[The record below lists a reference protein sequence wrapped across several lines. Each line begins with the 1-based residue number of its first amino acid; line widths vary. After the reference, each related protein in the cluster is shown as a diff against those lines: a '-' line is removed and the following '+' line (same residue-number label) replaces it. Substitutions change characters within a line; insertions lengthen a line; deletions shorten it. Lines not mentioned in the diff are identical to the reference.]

1 MSFSVNTNIASLQA
15 QEYIRQNSEFQAK
28 TINRVSSGL
37 RIISSGDDAAGLAIA
52 NGFRSD
58 QAVLTQ
64 GIRNAN
70 DGLSQLQI
78 IDGGINN
85 ISKLLDRARTL
96 ATQSA
101 TGTFTGSRA
110 VLSSE
115 FTSVI
120 GEIDR
125 QAQAIGLNTGGDFAK
140 SLSVFVGG
148 GRGATS
154 AAVISNGA
162 VGVDLT
168 QSTVDAKSLGLKG
181 VQASGLSTIDI
192 GSGSASTSVSA
203 IVGNA
208 TNTGSLAASGFS
220 DFYFRGPGFGDA
232 NRVKVSVNLS
242 GVTDT
247 NTLAVALN
255 AAIDG
260 AGNGASQQATAFKN
274 AGIRASVVTSA
285 TGTQQLSFTSSST
298 AFQVS
303 AGDRLSNALLGNVT
317 SSSNPV
323 GLTLANTVTGGAAAA
338 VTTTAFGASGAG
350 VVTVRFQ
357 GAGLSSPV
365 DINLTV
371 AAGTT
376 IDTALTTLTSAIAQ
390 NSSLQAAGITATS
403 SAPGGALVFTSNRGE
418 RFETAASGDL
428 NNLLGLGSFSKSTGA
443 SGTFDYT
450 SITGSAGTFAAAAET
465 LQFSIGGGAAV
476 SLAVTPGAAT
486 EQGALDALNL
496 ALSANTT
503 TAAAGLH
510 AADNAGQIQITSSSA
525 TSFRVNTVG
534 AANVFGFN
542 VAAATGVASSANAQS
557 ALTTSAIVN
566 SGGAQQTGVIAF
578 SGIKFGSD
586 KQTITISSNDASGAS
601 QSQAVTLRNDATAQN
616 ARTVDEAIDTINTQ
630 LQQSNNATLQKIVAV
645 KEQNGGAEGIR
656 FISTLSAFKVDIGI
670 SANVSGATAGFG
682 NQGTVVAST
691 TVGTGSTADISSQS
705 SAQNAVSALS
715 AAVASLGSAQAVVGK
730 GQNQFNYA
738 VNLAQNQ
745 LGNLAASESRI
756 RDADLA
762 SEAANLTKA
771 QITLQAGIAALG
783 QANSAPQA
791 ILTLLRG

>member
-1 MSFSVNTNIASLQA
+1 MSYSVNTNVASLQA
-15 QEYIRQNSEFQAK
+15 QEYLRQNSDFQAK

-52 NGFRSD
+52 NGLRSD
-58 QAVLTQ
+58 QSVLTQ

-101 TGTFTGSRA
+101 SGTFTGSRA

-125 QAQAIGLNTGGDFAK
+125 QAQAIGLNSGGDFAK

-162 VGVDLT
+162 VGVDLSG
-168 QSTVDAKSLGLKG
+168 STVDAKSLGLKG
-181 VQASGLSTIDI
+181 VQASGVSTIDI
-192 GSGSASTSVSA
+192 GTGSAATSVSA
-203 IVGNA
+203 ILGNA

-232 NRVKVSVNLS
+232 NRVKVAVNLS

-247 NTLAVALN
+247 NTLATAIN

-274 AGIRASVVTSA
+274 AGIKASVVTSA

-317 SSSNPV
+317 ASNNPV
-323 GLTLANTVTGGAAAA
+323 GLTLTNTVTGGAPAA

-350 VVTVRFQ
+350 TVTVRFQ

-365 DINLTV
+365 NLDLTV
-371 AAGTT
+371 VAGTT
-376 IDTALTTLTSAIAQ
+376 IDAALTTLTSDIAQ
-390 NSSLQAAGITATS
+390 NSALQAAGITATT

-418 RFETAASGDL
+418 RFDVSASGDL
-428 NNLLGLGSFSKSTGA
+428 NNLLGLGSYSKSGGA
-443 SGTFDYT
+443 SGNFDYST
-450 SITGSAGTFAAAAET
+450 ITGTAGTFAAAAET
-465 LQFSIGGGAAV
+465 LEFSVGGGAAI

-486 EQGALDALNL
+486 ENGAIDALNL
-496 ALSANTT
+496 ALAGNAT

-510 AADNAGQIQITSSSA
+510 AADNAGQIAITSASA
-525 TSFRVNTVG
+525 TNFRINTVG
-534 AANVFGFN
+534 ATNVFGFN
-542 VAAATGVASSANAQS
+542 NAVATGVAATSNAQS
-557 ALTTSAIVN
+557 ALTTSAIQN
-566 SGGAQQTGVIAF
+566 SGGAQQTGVLSF
-578 SGIKFGSD
+578 SGIKFGTD
-586 KQTITISSNDASGAS
+586 EQTVTISGNDANGAT
-601 QSQAVTLRNDATAQN
+601 QSQAVTLRNDATARN

-645 KEQNGGAEGIR
+645 KEQSGGAEGIR
-656 FISTLSAFKVDIGI
+656 FLSTLTAFKVDVGT
-670 SANVSGATAGFG
+670 SANAGGGGAGLG

-705 SAQNAVSALS
+705 AAQNAVGALS

-791 ILTLLRG
+791 ILALLK